1 MRIQNLNGSPT
12 HSFGASQNPIE
23 RCRWKSRHCKAA
35 DLNCRFEPW
44 PTGAT
49 QAQGQESPRLAS
61 LHGMDKMKKFRKASQ
76 LQSTTKSLDTLT
88 VEMAA
93 PVVTASA
100 MREMQHFKRNR
111 RKLQLID
118 SFHRYARSSC
128 GCRFPESREPQGHT
142 LSEARRLRKVQRES
156 QFAQHV
162 CVFDAF
168 LSLGGVVS
176 WRL

>member
-23 RCRWKSRHCKAA
+23 RCSWKSRPCKAA

-49 QAQGQESPRLAS
+49 QAQAQGSPRLA
-61 LHGMDKMKKFRKASQ
+61 LACIGW
-76 LQSTTKSLDTLT
+76 SLDTLT

-100 MREMQHFKRNR
+100 MREMHYFKRNR
-111 RKLQLID
+111 RKLQPID

-142 LSEARRLRKVQRES
+142 LSKARRLRKS
-156 QFAQHV
+156 PT
-162 CVFDAF
+162 
-168 LSLGGVVS
+168 
-176 WRL
+176 